1 MDSSNLINF
10 NAVWNS
16 VLSEFR
22 GDTSSI
28 HGPAHWKRV
37 EANGLKIA
45 AINHASATV
54 VRLFAVFHDS
64 QRIDDSDEMT
74 HGELAAEYVASLR
87 GRLFDLDDR
96 SFQQLQY
103 ACRWHTHGKV
113 SSDPTIGACWDAD
126 RLDLTRVGIIPN
138 PKLMSTEPGK
148 ELASAISNLG
158 SEHGTEAL
166 LEDVRKHI
174 LLNSNSWNRMDKLLD
189 FCPLL
194 EPYGWGQRII
204 RYGQWLELLG
214 ENWTS
219 CDVISLYRRTLR
231 SVLGVN
237 GPIREMMNAEEN
249 AAYDMLTDTV
259 TVYRGCDVA
268 RKKGICWSLD
278 EEVANAFPFQARF
291 KANSPVLIRARAKK
305 DRILA
310 IKLDRNETELIV
322 FSPRVSKIRDADEA
336 AALRLL
342 DLRKARQNAQLDSLV
357 HLAPIPSY
365 TTP

>member
-1 MDSSNLINF
+1 
-10 NAVWNS
+10 
-16 VLSEFR
+16 
-22 GDTSSI
+22 
-28 HGPAHWKRV
+28 
-37 EANGLKIA
+37 
-45 AINHASATV
+45 
-54 VRLFAVFHDS
+54 
-64 QRIDDSDEMT
+64 
-74 HGELAAEYVASLR
+74 
-87 GRLFDLDDR
+87 
-96 SFQQLQY
+96 
-103 ACRWHTHGKV
+103 
-113 SSDPTIGACWDAD
+113 
-126 RLDLTRVGIIPN
+126 
-138 PKLMSTEPGK
+138 
-148 ELASAISNLG
+148 
-158 SEHGTEAL
+158 
-166 LEDVRKHI
+166 
-174 LLNSNSWNRMDKLLD
+174 MDKLLD

-237 GPIREMMNAEEN
+237 GTIREMMNAEEN